1 MGDSAMVIVAIFLA
15 AILMFVFPLMTMA
28 DKKDDVSV
36 LEAQKATTEFVD
48 SIKTTGLITQAGY
61 ENFTTALAATGN
73 AFDINIEVQR
83 LDENPAKKQTAVYT
97 TIGDNVYY
105 TVYTTQILDTINK
118 GNNLALNEG
127 DIVSVSVENT
137 NVTIG
142 QELRNFLYKVT
153 GNKSGTVTAS
163 DSGIVTTNGSAN

>member
-28 DKKDDVSV
+28 NKKDDVSV

-48 SIKTTGLITQAGY
+48 KIKTTGIITQGDY
-61 ENFTTALAATGN
+61 DNFTTALAATGN
-73 AFDINIEVQR
+73 TFDINIEVQK
-83 LDENPAKKQTAVYT
+83 LDENPAKKETSIYT

-105 TVYTTQILDTINK
+105 TIYTTQILDTIK
-118 GNNLALNEG
+118 DSNLALNEG

-142 QELRNFLYKVT
+142 QELRNFLYRVT

-163 DSGIVTTNGSAN
+163 DSGIVTKNGSAN

>member
-1 MGDSAMVIVAIFLA
+1 MGDSAMTVVAIFLA

-28 DKKDDVSV
+28 NKKDDVSV

-48 SIKTTGLITQAGY
+48 KIKTTGIITQSDY
-61 ENFTTALAATGN
+61 DNFTTALAATGN
-73 AFDINIEVQR
+73 TFDINIEVQK
-83 LDENPAKKQTAVYT
+83 LDENPAKKETSIYT

-105 TVYTTQILDTINK
+105 TIYTTQILDTIK
-118 GNNLALNEG
+118 DSNLALNEG

-142 QELRNFLYKVT
+142 QELRNFLYRVT

>member
-28 DKKDDVSV
+28 NKKDDVSV

-48 SIKTTGLITQAGY
+48 KIKTTGIITQSDY
-61 ENFTTALAATGN
+61 DNFTTALAATGN
-73 AFDINIEVQR
+73 TFDINIEVQK
-83 LDENPAKKQTAVYT
+83 LDENPAKKETSIYT

-105 TVYTTQILDTINK
+105 TIYTTQILDTIK
-118 GNNLALNEG
+118 DSNLALNEG

-142 QELRNFLYKVT
+142 QELRNFLYRVT

>member
-28 DKKDDVSV
+28 NKKDDVSV

-48 SIKTTGLITQAGY
+48 KIKTTGIITQSDY
-61 ENFTTALAATGN
+61 DNFTTALAATGN
-73 AFDINIEVQR
+73 TFDINIEVQK
-83 LDENPAKKQTAVYT
+83 LDENPAKKETSIYT

-105 TVYTTQILDTINK
+105 TIYTTQILDTIK
-118 GNNLALNEG
+118 DSNLALNEG

-142 QELRNFLYKVT
+142 QQLRNFMYKVT
-153 GNKSGTVTAS
+153 GNNSSAVTAS
-163 DSGIVTTNGSAN
+163 ASGIVTTNGSAN